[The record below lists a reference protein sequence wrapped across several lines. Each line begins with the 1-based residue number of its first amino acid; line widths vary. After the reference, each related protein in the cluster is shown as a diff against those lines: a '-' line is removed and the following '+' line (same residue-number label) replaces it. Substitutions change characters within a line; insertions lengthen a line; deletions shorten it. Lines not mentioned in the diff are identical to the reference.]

1 MCGDFDIDCSVMT
14 IKAKQPLIL
23 KGGFGGGAVTIGNQ
37 IGIDGKTVNINA
49 KTNVNVNG
57 KTLNFNVSDVSFE
70 KIDGFSVDSP
80 LGRVA
85 FMGMGIELG
94 SLGKVGIS
102 GGTEIGM
109 MATESIKQSITGL
122 TSVPGSG
129 LYVAETNVIKG
140 DIGLTT
146 LLGGIDLIGGAAYN
160 GTIAMNLAGETTI
173 SSLYGLASI
182 KVGLSS
188 IALTFGASSIELGPS
203 GVTISG
209 PTISIEGVNAE
220 VKGTAAL
227 TLEASGVNTIKGA
240 TVMIN

>member
-1 MCGDFDIDCSVMT
+1 
-14 IKAKQPLIL
+14 
-23 KGGFGGGAVTIGNQ
+23 
-37 IGIDGKTVNINA
+37 
-49 KTNVNVNG
+49 
-57 KTLNFNVSDVSFE
+57 
-70 KIDGFSVDSP
+70 
-80 LGRVA
+80 
-85 FMGMGIELG
+85 MGMGIDLG

-146 LLGGIDLIGGAAYN
+146 LLGAVDLKGGAFQS
-160 GTIAMNLAGETTI
+160 GTIGIGLGGSI
-173 SSLYGLASI
+173 SLSSLFGLATI
-182 KVGLSS
+182 DIGLSS
-188 IALTFGASSIELGPS
+188 IALTFGGSSITLDAS
-203 GVTISG
+203 GVSISG
-209 PTISIEGVNAE
+209 PTISIEGLNTE
-220 VKGTAAL
+220 VKGTAGL